1 MSSLLHDIRHAFR
14 SLRGSRGVATVV
26 VLTMALGI
34 GASTLIFSV
43 ADAVLWRPLP
53 YPEPDR
59 IALLQET
66 NLQTGGRPFHVSYP
80 NFRDWREASQSF
92 ESMALCTSGGG
103 VATGL
108 GDPMRVGEALVSSE
122 IFSLFRTSAEIGRT
136 MLRED
141 DRPGAPKVVVVSHA
155 FWVKHLA
162 SDPAALGRSFEIDG
176 DAFTVVGVMPASF
189 AFPSSEVE
197 VWVPMGPFAKLLDNR
212 AVHRLSALGRLR
224 PGVTFDAARA
234 EIASIAAA
242 IQAKD
247 PAADPRHGATVT
259 PYRESLVDDYRPA
272 LVILLG
278 AVGCVVLIGC
288 TNAAHLLLARAVA
301 RGRDA
306 AIRSAL
312 GASRARIVR
321 QAIVEG
327 ALVGLAGGALGLL
340 LAQWGLALLSSGQ
353 LDFLPLARGAT
364 IDARVVAFCIATS
377 LAAGLLAAIAPA
389 VKLGR
394 LDIHGALKNQAGVPS
409 RRAAIDPRRGLVA
422 LEVALSI
429 VLLVGAGLMIRSLA
443 RVLAVDPGFRPERVL
458 TMAVSL
464 PSTTF
469 ADRPAIVAWYRDLP
483 ERLATVPQIES
494 VSAVNAL
501 PISGGDAQG
510 NVTIEGR
517 AFVAGE
523 VPSASFRRILPG
535 YFPTMAI
542 PIVEGRDFDAHDTG
556 AGDDKVVIVNEGMAR
571 RFFPRGKAVG
581 SRIKIGPPE
590 REPWLKIVG
599 VVADVKNVGLDAGTA
614 LATYEPHAQRPWSDM
629 SVIVRT
635 KGDPARVA
643 EAVRARIRE
652 GHTDILADQVDT
664 MEGRIAASVAG
675 RRLNMALL
683 AAFAGLALAL
693 AAVGVYAVMAFSVS
707 RRTREMGIRMALG
720 ARRLDVV
727 RLVIAE
733 AAGPAVAGIGAGLA
747 AAAAL
752 TRLLS
757 SLLFDVSPLDATT
770 FFAAPLVLAAVALLA
785 SYLPARRAA
794 GTDPLI
800 ALRSE

>member
-1 MSSLLHDIRHAFR
+1 MSSLFQDIRHAFR
-14 SLRGSRGVATVV
+14 SLSGSRGVATVV

-53 YPEPDR
+53 YPAPDR
-59 IALLQET
+59 IARLQET
-66 NLQTGGRPFHVSYP
+66 NLQTGGKPFDVSYP
-80 NFRDWREASQSF
+80 NFRDWREASRSF

-108 GDPMRVGEALVSSE
+108 GDPMRVGEALVSAD
-122 IFSLFRTSAEIGRT
+122 IFTLFRASAEIGRA
-136 MLRED
+136 LLPED
-141 DRPGAPKVVVVSHA
+141 DRPGAPKAVVVSHA

-162 SDPAALGRSFEIDG
+162 SSPAAIGRSFEIDG
-176 DAFTVVGVMPASF
+176 DAYTLVGVMPASF
-189 AFPSSEVE
+189 AFPSAEVE
-197 VWVPMGPFAKLLDNR
+197 TWVPMGPFAKLLDNR
-212 AVHRLSALGRLR
+212 AVHRLNAIGRLK

-234 EIASIAAA
+234 EIAAIAAGV
-242 IQAKD
+242 QVKD
-247 PAADPRHGATVT
+247 PAADPRHGATVV
-259 PYRESLVDDYRPA
+259 PYRESLVEDYRPA
-272 LVILLG
+272 MIILLG

-288 TNAAHLLLARAVA
+288 SNAAHLLLARAVA

-312 GASRARIVR
+312 GASRGRIVR

-327 ALVGLAGGALGLL
+327 ALVGLAGGAGGLI

-353 LDFLPLARGAT
+353 LDFLPLARGAA
-364 IDARVVAFCIATS
+364 IDARVVAFCLATS

-389 VKLGR
+389 LKLGR
-394 LDIHGALKNQAGVPS
+394 LDIHAALKNQAGVPS
-409 RRAAIDPRRGLVA
+409 RKAAFDPRRALVA
-422 LEVALSI
+422 IEVALSI
-429 VLLVGAGLMIRSLA
+429 VLLVGAGLTIRSLE
-443 RVLAVDPGFRPERVL
+443 RVLAVDPGFRTDRIL

-469 ADRPAIVAWYRDLP
+469 ADHPAIVAWYRDLP
-483 ERLATVPQIES
+483 ARLAALPEIES

-510 NVTIEGR
+510 NVTVEGR
-517 AFVAGE
+517 AFAAGE

-535 YFPTMAI
+535 YFETMGI
-542 PIVEGRDFDAHDTG
+542 PIVEGRDFDAHDAGT
-556 AGDDKVVIVNEGMAR
+556 GDDRVVIVNEGMAR
-571 RFFPRGKAVG
+571 RFFPRGRAVG

-599 VVADVKNVGLDAGTA
+599 VAADVKNVGLDAETA

-629 SVIVRT
+629 SVILRT
-635 KGDPARVA
+635 SGDPAHVA
-643 EAVRARIRE
+643 DAVRAKIRE
-652 GHTDILADQVDT
+652 GHTEILADQVET
-664 MEGRIAASVAG
+664 MRGRISASVAG

-683 AAFAGLALAL
+683 TSFAGLALAL
-693 AAVGVYAVMAFSVS
+693 AAIGVYAVMAFSVS

-727 RLVIAE
+727 RLVIGE
-733 AAGPAVAGIGAGLA
+733 AAAPALIGISAGLA

-757 SLLFDVSPLDATT
+757 SLLFGVSPLDATT
-770 FFAAPLVLAAVALLA
+770 FLVAPLVLATVALFA

-794 GTDPLI
+794 GTDPMI
-800 ALRSE
+800 ALRIE